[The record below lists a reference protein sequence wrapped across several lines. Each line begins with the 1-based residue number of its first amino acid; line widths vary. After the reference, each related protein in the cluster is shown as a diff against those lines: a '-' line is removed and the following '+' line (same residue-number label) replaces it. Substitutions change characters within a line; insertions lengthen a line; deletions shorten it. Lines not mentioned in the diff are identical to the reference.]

1 MIHFQFLWGI
11 QMISLED
18 IKDFCQ
24 LNYLDSGIPVY
35 IYRKNA
41 LLQAFPEQSAC
52 TYPPKHYIE
61 EFAEMTDDI
70 VHLSTPYGAYFVAVK
85 PKDQTEL
92 RVILGPANYIPFTD
106 TDFHTMYADYV
117 VVQEDRKDFK
127 HFFQLIPP
135 ISLSELLAKA
145 AVFNYF
151 LNHEMRTHFDLLDSE
166 RTIVPYE
173 HAEKQTEAFYQQKED
188 FQHNNSFEI
197 ESMILHFVESG
208 NVDGLKNMTLQSS
221 VIHSGTIAP
230 NQLRQTKNI
239 HIIMT
244 ALATRSAISSGVDAD
259 EAFQMSDL
267 YIQTAENLNNPSAVQ
282 NLNFQMLLAFAQ
294 KVKDKLIPKTSDE
307 ALQRA
312 IQYVLQNIN
321 CPITAAEV
329 ADHVGFSRSYFS
341 TYFKEQLG
349 FTLSAFILRCK
360 LEEGKHLLQFTDKPL
375 SVISNYLC
383 FSSQSHFQTAFKKQ
397 YNVTPLQ
404 FRKQPELYGRGLL
417 EDER

>member
-1 MIHFQFLWGI
+1 
-11 QMISLED
+11 MISLQD

-35 IYRKNA
+35 IYRNNT
-41 LLQAFPEQSAC
+41 LLRAFPEQSAC

-70 VHLSTPYGAYFVAVK
+70 AHLSTPYGAYFVAVK

-92 RVILGPANYIPFTD
+92 RVVLGPANYIPFTD
-106 TDFHTMYADYV
+106 ADFHTMYADYV

-135 ISLSELLAKA
+135 IALSGLLAKA

-173 HAEKQTEAFYQQKED
+173 HTEKQTEDFYQQKED

-208 NVDGLKNMTLQSS
+208 DVDGLKNMTLQSS

-244 ALATRSAISSGVDAD
+244 ALATRRAISSGVDAD

-267 YIQTAENLNNPSAVQ
+267 YIQTAENLNDPSAVQ
-282 NLNFQMLLAFAQ
+282 NLNLQMLLAFAQ

-417 EDER
+417 ENER

>member
-1 MIHFQFLWGI
+1 
-11 QMISLED
+11 MISLQD
-18 IKDFCQ
+18 IKDFCR
-24 LNYLDSGIPVY
+24 LNYLNSGIPVY
-35 IYRKNA
+35 IYRNNT

-70 VHLSTPYGAYFVAVK
+70 THLSTPYGAYFVAVK

-92 RVILGPANYIPFTD
+92 RVVLGPANYIPFTD
-106 TDFHTMYADYV
+106 ADFHTMYADYV

-135 ISLSELLAKA
+135 IALNGLLAKA

-173 HAEKQTEAFYQQKED
+173 HTEKQTEDFYQQKED

-208 NVDGLKNMTLQSS
+208 DVDGLKNMKLQSS

-244 ALATRSAISSGVDAD
+244 ALATRRAISSGVDAD

-267 YIQTAENLNNPSAVQ
+267 YIQTAENLNDPSAVQ
-282 NLNFQMLLAFAQ
+282 NLNLQMLLAFAQ

-417 EDER
+417 ENER

>member
-1 MIHFQFLWGI
+1 
-11 QMISLED
+11 MISLQD

-35 IYRKNA
+35 IYRNNT

-70 VHLSTPYGAYFVAVK
+70 AHLSTPYGAYFVAVK

-92 RVILGPANYIPFTD
+92 CVVLGPANYIPFTD
-106 TDFHTMYADYV
+106 ADFHTMYADYV
-117 VVQEDRKDFK
+117 VVQEDCKDFK

-135 ISLSELLAKA
+135 IALSGLLAKA

-173 HAEKQTEAFYQQKED
+173 HTEKQTEDFYQQKED

-208 NVDGLKNMTLQSS
+208 DVDGLKNMTLQSS

-244 ALATRSAISSGVDAD
+244 ALATRCAISSGVDAD

-267 YIQTAENLNNPSAVQ
+267 YIQTAENLNDPSAVQ
-282 NLNFQMLLAFAQ
+282 NLNLQMLLAFAQ

-417 EDER
+417 ENER

>member
-1 MIHFQFLWGI
+1 
-11 QMISLED
+11 MISLQD

-35 IYRKNA
+35 IYRNNT

-70 VHLSTPYGAYFVAVK
+70 AHLSTPYGAYFVAVK

-92 RVILGPANYIPFTD
+92 CVVLGPANYIPFTD
-106 TDFHTMYADYV
+106 ADFHTMYADYV

-135 ISLSELLAKA
+135 IALSGLLAKA

-173 HAEKQTEAFYQQKED
+173 HTEKQTEDFYQQKED

-208 NVDGLKNMTLQSS
+208 DVDGLKNMTLQSS

-239 HIIMT
+239 HIIIT
-244 ALATRSAISSGVDAD
+244 ALATRRAISSGVDAD

-267 YIQTAENLNNPSAVQ
+267 YIQTAENLNDPSAVQ
-282 NLNFQMLLAFAQ
+282 NLNLQMLLAFAQ

-417 EDER
+417 ENER

>member
-1 MIHFQFLWGI
+1 
-11 QMISLED
+11 MISLQD

-35 IYRKNA
+35 IYQNNI

-70 VHLSTPYGAYFVAVK
+70 AHLSTPYGAYFVAVK

-92 RVILGPANYIPFTD
+92 RVVLGPANYIPFTD
-106 TDFHTMYADYV
+106 ADFHTMYADYV

-135 ISLSELLAKA
+135 IALNGLLTKA

-173 HAEKQTEAFYQQKED
+173 HTEKQTEDFYQQKED

-208 NVDGLKNMTLQSS
+208 DVDGLKNMTLQSF

-244 ALATRSAISSGVDAD
+244 ALATRRAISSSVDAD

-267 YIQTAENLNNPSAVQ
+267 YIQTAENLNDPSAVQ
-282 NLNFQMLLAFAQ
+282 NLNLQMLLAFAQ

-417 EDER
+417 ENER

>member
-1 MIHFQFLWGI
+1 
-11 QMISLED
+11 MISLQD

-35 IYRKNA
+35 IYRNNT
-41 LLQAFPEQSAC
+41 LLRAFPEQSAC

-70 VHLSTPYGAYFVAVK
+70 AHLSTPYGAYFVAVK

-92 RVILGPANYIPFTD
+92 RVVLGPANYIPFTD
-106 TDFHTMYADYV
+106 ADFHTMYADYV

-135 ISLSELLAKA
+135 IALSGLLAKA

-173 HAEKQTEAFYQQKED
+173 HTKKQTEDFYQQKED

-208 NVDGLKNMTLQSS
+208 DVDGLKNMTLQSS

-244 ALATRSAISSGVDAD
+244 ALATRRAISSGVDAD

-267 YIQTAENLNNPSAVQ
+267 YIQTAENLNDPSAVQ
-282 NLNFQMLLAFAQ
+282 NLNLQMLLAFAQ

-417 EDER
+417 ENER

>member
-1 MIHFQFLWGI
+1 MIPLQ
-11 QMISLED
+11 D

-24 LNYLDSGIPVY
+24 LNHLDSGIPVY
-35 IYRKNA
+35 IYRNNT

-70 VHLSTPYGAYFVAVK
+70 AHLSTPYGAYFVAVK

-92 RVILGPANYIPFTD
+92 CVVLGPANYIPFTD
-106 TDFHTMYADYV
+106 ADFHTMYADYV

-135 ISLSELLAKA
+135 IALSGLLAKA

-173 HAEKQTEAFYQQKED
+173 HTKKQTEDFYQQKED

-208 NVDGLKNMTLQSS
+208 DVDGLKNMTLQSS

-244 ALATRSAISSGVDAD
+244 ALATRRAISSGVDAD

-267 YIQTAENLNNPSAVQ
+267 YIQTAENLNDPSAVQ
-282 NLNFQMLLAFAQ
+282 NLNLQMLLAFAQ

-397 YNVTPLQ
+397 YKVTPLQ

-417 EDER
+417 GNER

>member
-1 MIHFQFLWGI
+1 
-11 QMISLED
+11 MISLQD
-18 IKDFCQ
+18 IKDFCR

-35 IYRKNA
+35 IYRNNT

-70 VHLSTPYGAYFVAVK
+70 THLSTPYGAYFVAVK

-92 RVILGPANYIPFTD
+92 RVVLGPANYIPFTD
-106 TDFHTMYADYV
+106 ADFHTMYADYV

-135 ISLSELLAKA
+135 IALNGLLAKA

-173 HAEKQTEAFYQQKED
+173 HTEKQTEDFYQQKED

-208 NVDGLKNMTLQSS
+208 DVDGLKNMKLQSS

-244 ALATRSAISSGVDAD
+244 ALATRRAISSGVDAD

-267 YIQTAENLNNPSAVQ
+267 YIQTAENLNDPSAVQ
-282 NLNFQMLLAFAQ
+282 NLNLQMLLAFAQ

-312 IQYVLQNIN
+312 IQ
-321 CPITAAEV
+321 
-329 ADHVGFSRSYFS
+329 
-341 TYFKEQLG
+341 
-349 FTLSAFILRCK
+349 
-360 LEEGKHLLQFTDKPL
+360 
-375 SVISNYLC
+375 
-383 FSSQSHFQTAFKKQ
+383 
-397 YNVTPLQ
+397 
-404 FRKQPELYGRGLL
+404 
-417 EDER
+417 

>member
-1 MIHFQFLWGI
+1 
-11 QMISLED
+11 MISLQD

-35 IYRKNA
+35 IYRNNT

-70 VHLSTPYGAYFVAVK
+70 AHLSTPYGAYFVAVK

-92 RVILGPANYIPFTD
+92 CVVLGPANYIPFTD
-106 TDFHTMYADYV
+106 ADFHTMYADYV

-135 ISLSELLAKA
+135 IALSGLLAKA

-173 HAEKQTEAFYQQKED
+173 HTEKQTEDFYQQKED

-208 NVDGLKNMTLQSS
+208 DVDGLKNMTLQSS

-239 HIIMT
+239 LIIMT
-244 ALATRSAISSGVDAD
+244 ALATRRAISSGVDAD

-267 YIQTAENLNNPSAVQ
+267 YIQTAENLNDPSAVQ
-282 NLNFQMLLAFAQ
+282 NLNLQMLLAFAQ

-417 EDER
+417 ENER

>member
-1 MIHFQFLWGI
+1 
-11 QMISLED
+11 MISLQD

-35 IYRKNA
+35 IYRNNT

-70 VHLSTPYGAYFVAVK
+70 AHLSTPYGAYFVAVK

-92 RVILGPANYIPFTD
+92 RVVLGPANYIPFTD
-106 TDFHTMYADYV
+106 ADFHTMYADYV

-135 ISLSELLAKA
+135 IALSGLLAKA

-151 LNHEMRTHFDLLDSE
+151 LNHEMRTHFDLLDSD

-173 HAEKQTEAFYQQKED
+173 HTEKQTEDFYQQKED

-208 NVDGLKNMTLQSS
+208 DVDGLKNMTLQSS

-244 ALATRSAISSGVDAD
+244 ALATRRAISSGVDAD
-259 EAFQMSDL
+259 EAFLMSDL
-267 YIQTAENLNNPSAVQ
+267 YIQTAENLNDPSAVQ
-282 NLNFQMLLAFAQ
+282 NLNLQMLLAFAQ

-417 EDER
+417 ENER

>member
-1 MIHFQFLWGI
+1 
-11 QMISLED
+11 MISLQD

-35 IYRKNA
+35 IYRNNT

-70 VHLSTPYGAYFVAVK
+70 AHLSTPYGTYFVAVK

-92 RVILGPANYIPFTD
+92 RVVLGPANYIPFTD
-106 TDFHTMYADYV
+106 ADFHTMYADYV

-135 ISLSELLAKA
+135 IALNGLLAKA

-173 HAEKQTEAFYQQKED
+173 HTEKQTEDFYQQKED

-208 NVDGLKNMTLQSS
+208 DVDGLKNMKLQSS

-244 ALATRSAISSGVDAD
+244 ALATRRAISSGVDAD

-267 YIQTAENLNNPSAVQ
+267 YIQTAENLNDPSAVQ
-282 NLNFQMLLAFAQ
+282 NLNLQMLLAFAQ

-417 EDER
+417 ENER

>member
-1 MIHFQFLWGI
+1 
-11 QMISLED
+11 MISLQD

-35 IYRKNA
+35 IYQNNI

-70 VHLSTPYGAYFVAVK
+70 AHLSTPYGAYFVAVK

-92 RVILGPANYIPFTD
+92 RVVLGPANYIPFTD
-106 TDFHTMYADYV
+106 ADFHTMYADYV

-135 ISLSELLAKA
+135 IALNGLLTKA

-173 HAEKQTEAFYQQKED
+173 HTEKQTEDFYQQKED

-208 NVDGLKNMTLQSS
+208 DVDGLKNMTLQSS

-244 ALATRSAISSGVDAD
+244 ALATRRAISSGVDAD

-267 YIQTAENLNNPSAVQ
+267 YIQTAENLNDPSAVQ
-282 NLNFQMLLAFAQ
+282 NLNLQMLLAFAQ

-417 EDER
+417 ENER

>member
-1 MIHFQFLWGI
+1 
-11 QMISLED
+11 MISLQD
-18 IKDFCQ
+18 IKDFCR

-35 IYRKNA
+35 IYRNNT

-70 VHLSTPYGAYFVAVK
+70 THLSTPYGAYFVAVK

-92 RVILGPANYIPFTD
+92 RVVLGPANYIPFTD
-106 TDFHTMYADYV
+106 ADFHTMYADYV

-135 ISLSELLAKA
+135 IALNGLLAKA

-173 HAEKQTEAFYQQKED
+173 HTEKQTEDFYQQKED

-208 NVDGLKNMTLQSS
+208 DVDGLKNMKLQSS

-244 ALATRSAISSGVDAD
+244 ALATRRAISSGVDAD

-267 YIQTAENLNNPSAVQ
+267 YIQTAENLNDPSAVQ
-282 NLNFQMLLAFAQ
+282 NLNLQMLLAFAQ

-417 EDER
+417 ENER

>member
-1 MIHFQFLWGI
+1 
-11 QMISLED
+11 MISLQD

-35 IYRKNA
+35 IYRNNT

-70 VHLSTPYGAYFVAVK
+70 AHLSTPYGAYFVAVK

-92 RVILGPANYIPFTD
+92 CVVLGPANYIPFTD
-106 TDFHTMYADYV
+106 ADFHTMYADYV

-135 ISLSELLAKA
+135 IALSGLLAKA

-173 HAEKQTEAFYQQKED
+173 HTEKQTEDFYQQKED

-208 NVDGLKNMTLQSS
+208 DVDGLKNMTLQSS

-244 ALATRSAISSGVDAD
+244 ALATRRAISSGVDAD

-267 YIQTAENLNNPSAVQ
+267 YIQTAENLNDPSAVQ
-282 NLNFQMLLAFAQ
+282 NLNLQMLLAFAQ

-383 FSSQSHFQTAFKKQ
+383 FSSQSHFQTSFKKQ

-417 EDER
+417 ENER

>member
-1 MIHFQFLWGI
+1 MIPLQ
-11 QMISLED
+11 D

-24 LNYLDSGIPVY
+24 LNHLDSGIPVY
-35 IYRKNA
+35 IYRNNT

-70 VHLSTPYGAYFVAVK
+70 AHLSTPYGAYFVAVK

-92 RVILGPANYIPFTD
+92 CVILGPANYIPFTD
-106 TDFHTMYADYV
+106 ADFHTMYADYV

-135 ISLSELLAKA
+135 IALSGLLAKA

-173 HAEKQTEAFYQQKED
+173 HTEKQTEDFYQQKED

-208 NVDGLKNMTLQSS
+208 DVDGLKNMTLQSS

-244 ALATRSAISSGVDAD
+244 ALATRRAISSGVDAD

-267 YIQTAENLNNPSAVQ
+267 YIQTAENLNDPSAVQ
-282 NLNFQMLLAFAQ
+282 NLNLQMLLAFAQ

-397 YNVTPLQ
+397 YKVTPLQ

-417 EDER
+417 GNER

>member
-1 MIHFQFLWGI
+1 
-11 QMISLED
+11 MISLQD

-35 IYRKNA
+35 IYRNNT

-70 VHLSTPYGAYFVAVK
+70 AHLSTPYGAYFVAVK

-92 RVILGPANYIPFTD
+92 CVVLGPANYIPFTD
-106 TDFHTMYADYV
+106 ADFHTMYADYV

-135 ISLSELLAKA
+135 IALSGLLAKA

-151 LNHEMRTHFDLLDSE
+151 LNHDMRTHFDLLDSE

-173 HAEKQTEAFYQQKED
+173 HTEKQTEDFYQQKED

-208 NVDGLKNMTLQSS
+208 DVDGLKNMTLQSS

-244 ALATRSAISSGVDAD
+244 ALATRRAISSGVDAD

-267 YIQTAENLNNPSAVQ
+267 YIQTAENLNDPSAVQ
-282 NLNFQMLLAFAQ
+282 NLNLQMLLAFAQ

-417 EDER
+417 ENER

>member
-1 MIHFQFLWGI
+1 
-11 QMISLED
+11 MISLQD

-35 IYRKNA
+35 IYRNNT

-70 VHLSTPYGAYFVAVK
+70 AHLSTPYGTYFVAVK

-92 RVILGPANYIPFTD
+92 RVVLGPANYIPFTD
-106 TDFHTMYADYV
+106 ADFHTMYADYV

-135 ISLSELLAKA
+135 IALNGLLAKA

-173 HAEKQTEAFYQQKED
+173 HMEKQTEDFYQQKED

-208 NVDGLKNMTLQSS
+208 DVDGLKNMKLQSS

-244 ALATRSAISSGVDAD
+244 ALATRRAISSGVDAD

-267 YIQTAENLNNPSAVQ
+267 YIQTAENLNDPSAVQ
-282 NLNFQMLLAFAQ
+282 NLNLQMLLAFAQ

-383 FSSQSHFQTAFKKQ
+383 FSSQSHFQTTFKKQ

-417 EDER
+417 ENER

>member
-1 MIHFQFLWGI
+1 
-11 QMISLED
+11 MISLQD

-35 IYRKNA
+35 IYRNNT

-70 VHLSTPYGAYFVAVK
+70 AHLSTPYGTYFVAVK

-92 RVILGPANYIPFTD
+92 RVVLGPANYIPFTD
-106 TDFHTMYADYV
+106 ADFHTMYADYV

-135 ISLSELLAKA
+135 IALNGLLAKA

-151 LNHEMRTHFDLLDSE
+151 LNHEMRTHFDLPDSE

-173 HAEKQTEAFYQQKED
+173 HTEKQTEDFYQQKED

-208 NVDGLKNMTLQSS
+208 DVDGLKNMKLQSS

-244 ALATRSAISSGVDAD
+244 ALATRRAISSGVDAD

-267 YIQTAENLNNPSAVQ
+267 YIQTAENLNDPSAVQ
-282 NLNFQMLLAFAQ
+282 NLNLQMLLAFAQ

-417 EDER
+417 ENER

>member
-1 MIHFQFLWGI
+1 
-11 QMISLED
+11 MISLQD

-35 IYRKNA
+35 IYRNNT

-70 VHLSTPYGAYFVAVK
+70 THLSTPYGAYFVAVK

-92 RVILGPANYIPFTD
+92 RVVLGPANYIPFTD
-106 TDFHTMYADYV
+106 ADFHTMYADYV

-135 ISLSELLAKA
+135 IALNGLLAKA

-173 HAEKQTEAFYQQKED
+173 HTEKQTEDFYQQKED

-208 NVDGLKNMTLQSS
+208 DVDGLKNMKLQSS

-244 ALATRSAISSGVDAD
+244 ALATRRAISSGVDAD

-267 YIQTAENLNNPSAVQ
+267 YIQTAENLNDPSAVQ
-282 NLNFQMLLAFAQ
+282 NLNLQMLLAFAQ

-417 EDER
+417 ENER

>member
-1 MIHFQFLWGI
+1 
-11 QMISLED
+11 MISLQD
-18 IKDFCQ
+18 IKDFCR

-35 IYRKNA
+35 IYRNNT

-70 VHLSTPYGAYFVAVK
+70 AHLSTPYGAYFVAVK

-92 RVILGPANYIPFTD
+92 CVVLGPANYIPFTD
-106 TDFHTMYADYV
+106 ADFHTMYADYV

-135 ISLSELLAKA
+135 IALSGLLAKA

-173 HAEKQTEAFYQQKED
+173 HTEKQTEDFYQQKED

-197 ESMILHFVESG
+197 ESMILHFVESCD
-208 NVDGLKNMTLQSS
+208 VDGLKIMTLQSS

-244 ALATRSAISSGVDAD
+244 ALATRRAISSGVDAD

-267 YIQTAENLNNPSAVQ
+267 YIQTAENLNDPSAVQ
-282 NLNFQMLLAFAQ
+282 NLNLQMLLAFAQ

-360 LEEGKHLLQFTDKPL
+360 LEEGKHLLQFTETAQRDQQLPL
-375 SVISNYLC
+375 FL
-383 FSSQSHFQTAFKKQ
+383 
-397 YNVTPLQ
+397 
-404 FRKQPELYGRGLL
+404 QPEPFP
-417 EDER
+417 DSF

>member
-1 MIHFQFLWGI
+1 
-11 QMISLED
+11 MISLQD

-35 IYRKNA
+35 IYRNNT

-70 VHLSTPYGAYFVAVK
+70 AHLSTPYGAYFVAVK

-92 RVILGPANYIPFTD
+92 CVVLGPANYIPFTD
-106 TDFHTMYADYV
+106 ADFHTMYADYV

-135 ISLSELLAKA
+135 IALSGLLAKA

-173 HAEKQTEAFYQQKED
+173 HTEKQTEDFYQQKED

-208 NVDGLKNMTLQSS
+208 DVDGLKNMTLQSS

-244 ALATRSAISSGVDAD
+244 ALATRRAISSGVDAD

-267 YIQTAENLNNPSAVQ
+267 YIQTAENLNDPSAVQ
-282 NLNFQMLLAFAQ
+282 NLNLQMLLAFAQ

-341 TYFKEQLG
+341 TYFKEQLS

-417 EDER
+417 ENER

>member
-1 MIHFQFLWGI
+1 
-11 QMISLED
+11 MISLQD

-35 IYRKNA
+35 IYRNNT

-70 VHLSTPYGAYFVAVK
+70 AHLSTPYGAYFVAVK

-92 RVILGPANYIPFTD
+92 CVVLGPANYIPFTD
-106 TDFHTMYADYV
+106 ADFHTMYADYV

-135 ISLSELLAKA
+135 IALSGLLAKA

-173 HAEKQTEAFYQQKED
+173 HTEKQTEDFYQQKED

-208 NVDGLKNMTLQSS
+208 DVDGLKNMTLQSS

-244 ALATRSAISSGVDAD
+244 ALATRRAISSGVDAD

-267 YIQTAENLNNPSAVQ
+267 YIQTAENLNDPSAVQ
-282 NLNFQMLLAFAQ
+282 NLNLQMLLAFAQ

-417 EDER
+417 ENER

>member
-1 MIHFQFLWGI
+1 
-11 QMISLED
+11 MISLQD

-35 IYRKNA
+35 IYRNNT
-41 LLQAFPEQSAC
+41 LLRAFPEQSAC

-70 VHLSTPYGAYFVAVK
+70 AHLSTPYGAYFVAVK

-92 RVILGPANYIPFTD
+92 RVVLGPANYIPFTD
-106 TDFHTMYADYV
+106 ADFHTMYADYV

-135 ISLSELLAKA
+135 IALSGLLAKA

-173 HAEKQTEAFYQQKED
+173 HTEKQTEDFYQQKED

-208 NVDGLKNMTLQSS
+208 DVDGLKNMTLQSS

-244 ALATRSAISSGVDAD
+244 ALATRRAISSCVDAD

-267 YIQTAENLNNPSAVQ
+267 YIQTAENLNDPSAVQ
-282 NLNFQMLLAFAQ
+282 NLNLQMLLAFAQ

-417 EDER
+417 ENER

>member
-1 MIHFQFLWGI
+1 
-11 QMISLED
+11 MISLQD

-35 IYRKNA
+35 IYRNNT

-70 VHLSTPYGAYFVAVK
+70 AHLSTPYGTYFVAVK

-92 RVILGPANYIPFTD
+92 RVVLGPANYIPFTD
-106 TDFHTMYADYV
+106 ADFHTMYADYV

-135 ISLSELLAKA
+135 IALNGLLAKA

-173 HAEKQTEAFYQQKED
+173 HTEKQTEDFYQQKED

-208 NVDGLKNMTLQSS
+208 DVDGLKNMKLQSS

-244 ALATRSAISSGVDAD
+244 ALATRCAISSGVDAD

-267 YIQTAENLNNPSAVQ
+267 YIQTAENLNDPSAVQ
-282 NLNFQMLLAFAQ
+282 NLNLQMLLAFAQ

-417 EDER
+417 ENER

>member
-1 MIHFQFLWGI
+1 
-11 QMISLED
+11 MISLQD
-18 IKDFCQ
+18 IKDFCR

-35 IYRKNA
+35 IYRNNT

-70 VHLSTPYGAYFVAVK
+70 AHLSTPYGAYFVAVK

-92 RVILGPANYIPFTD
+92 RVVLGPANYIPFTD
-106 TDFHTMYADYV
+106 ADFHTMYADYV

-135 ISLSELLAKA
+135 IALSGLLAKA

-173 HAEKQTEAFYQQKED
+173 HTEKQTEDFYQQKED

-208 NVDGLKNMTLQSS
+208 DVDGLKNMTLQSS

-244 ALATRSAISSGVDAD
+244 ALATRRAISSGVDAD

-267 YIQTAENLNNPSAVQ
+267 YIQTAENLNDPSAVQ
-282 NLNFQMLLAFAQ
+282 NLNLQMLLAFAQ

-417 EDER
+417 ENER

>member
-1 MIHFQFLWGI
+1 
-11 QMISLED
+11 MISLQD

-35 IYRKNA
+35 IYRNNT

-70 VHLSTPYGAYFVAVK
+70 AHLSTPYGAYFVAVK

-92 RVILGPANYIPFTD
+92 RVVLGPANYIPFTD
-106 TDFHTMYADYV
+106 ADFHTMYADYV

-135 ISLSELLAKA
+135 IALSGLLTKA

-166 RTIVPYE
+166 RTVVPYE
-173 HAEKQTEAFYQQKED
+173 HTEKQTEDFYQQKED

-197 ESMILHFVESG
+197 ESLILHFVESG
-208 NVDGLKNMTLQSS
+208 DVDGLKNMKLQSS
-221 VIHSGTIAP
+221 VIHSGIIAP
-230 NQLRQTKNI
+230 NQIRQTKNI

-244 ALATRSAISSGVDAD
+244 ALATRRAISSGVDAD

-267 YIQTAENLNNPSAVQ
+267 YIQTAENLNDPSAVQ
-282 NLNFQMLLAFAQ
+282 NLNLQMLLAFAQ

-417 EDER
+417 ENER

>member
-1 MIHFQFLWGI
+1 
-11 QMISLED
+11 MISLQD

-35 IYRKNA
+35 IYRNNT

-52 TYPPKHYIE
+52 IYPPKHYIE

-70 VHLSTPYGAYFVAVK
+70 THLSTPYGAYFVAVK

-92 RVILGPANYIPFTD
+92 RVVLGPANYIPFTD
-106 TDFHTMYADYV
+106 ADFHTMYADYV

-135 ISLSELLAKA
+135 IALNGLLAKA

-173 HAEKQTEAFYQQKED
+173 HTEKQTEDFYQQKED

-208 NVDGLKNMTLQSS
+208 DVDGLKNMKLQSS

-244 ALATRSAISSGVDAD
+244 ALATRRAISSGVDAD

-267 YIQTAENLNNPSAVQ
+267 YIQTAENLNDPSAVQ
-282 NLNFQMLLAFAQ
+282 NLNLQMLLAFAQ

-417 EDER
+417 ENER

>member
-1 MIHFQFLWGI
+1 
-11 QMISLED
+11 MISLQD

-35 IYRKNA
+35 IYRNNT
-41 LLQAFPEQSAC
+41 LLRAFPEQSAC

-70 VHLSTPYGAYFVAVK
+70 AHLSTPYGAYFVAVK

-92 RVILGPANYIPFTD
+92 RVVLGPANYIPFTD
-106 TDFHTMYADYV
+106 ADFHTMYADYV

-135 ISLSELLAKA
+135 IALSGLLAKA

-173 HAEKQTEAFYQQKED
+173 HTEKQTEDFYQQKED

-208 NVDGLKNMTLQSS
+208 DVDGLKNMTLQSS

-239 HIIMT
+239 HIIIT
-244 ALATRSAISSGVDAD
+244 ALATRRAISSGVDAD

-267 YIQTAENLNNPSAVQ
+267 YIQTAENLNDPSAVQ
-282 NLNFQMLLAFAQ
+282 NLNLQMLLAFAQ

-417 EDER
+417 ENER

>member
-1 MIHFQFLWGI
+1 
-11 QMISLED
+11 MISLQD

-35 IYRKNA
+35 IYRNNT
-41 LLQAFPEQSAC
+41 LLRAFPEQSAC

-70 VHLSTPYGAYFVAVK
+70 AHLSTPYGAYFVAVK

-92 RVILGPANYIPFTD
+92 RVVLGPANYIPFTD
-106 TDFHTMYADYV
+106 ADFHTMYADYV

-135 ISLSELLAKA
+135 IALSGLLAKA

-173 HAEKQTEAFYQQKED
+173 HTEKQTEDFYQQKED

-208 NVDGLKNMTLQSS
+208 DVDGLKNMTLQSS

-244 ALATRSAISSGVDAD
+244 ALATRRAISSGVDAD

-267 YIQTAENLNNPSAVQ
+267 YIQTAENLNDPSAVQ
-282 NLNFQMLLAFAQ
+282 NLNLQMLLAFAQ

-375 SVISNYLC
+375 IVISNYLC

-417 EDER
+417 ENER

>member
-1 MIHFQFLWGI
+1 
-11 QMISLED
+11 MISLQD

-35 IYRKNA
+35 IYRNNT

-70 VHLSTPYGAYFVAVK
+70 AHLSTPYGAYFVAIK

-92 RVILGPANYIPFTD
+92 CVVLGPANYIPFTD
-106 TDFHTMYADYV
+106 ADFHTMYADYV

-135 ISLSELLAKA
+135 IALSGLLAKA

-173 HAEKQTEAFYQQKED
+173 HTEKQTEDFYQQKED

-208 NVDGLKNMTLQSS
+208 DVDGLKNMTLQSS

-244 ALATRSAISSGVDAD
+244 ALATRRAISSGVDAD

-267 YIQTAENLNNPSAVQ
+267 YIQTAENLNDPSAVQ
-282 NLNFQMLLAFAQ
+282 NLNLQMLLAFAQ

-375 SVISNYLC
+375 SVISYYLC

-417 EDER
+417 ENER

>member
-1 MIHFQFLWGI
+1 
-11 QMISLED
+11 MISLQD

-35 IYRKNA
+35 IYRNNT

-70 VHLSTPYGAYFVAVK
+70 AHLSTPYGAYFVAVK

-92 RVILGPANYIPFTD
+92 RVVLGPANYIPFTD
-106 TDFHTMYADYV
+106 ADFHTMYADYV

-135 ISLSELLAKA
+135 IALSGLLAKA

-173 HAEKQTEAFYQQKED
+173 HTEKQTEDFYQQKED

-208 NVDGLKNMTLQSS
+208 DVDGLKNMTLQSS

-244 ALATRSAISSGVDAD
+244 ALATRRAISSGVDAD

-267 YIQTAENLNNPSAVQ
+267 YIQTAENLNDPSAVQ
-282 NLNFQMLLAFAQ
+282 NLNLQMLLAFAQ

-417 EDER
+417 ENER

>member
-1 MIHFQFLWGI
+1 
-11 QMISLED
+11 MISLQD

-35 IYRKNA
+35 IYRNNT

-70 VHLSTPYGAYFVAVK
+70 AHLSTPYGAYFVAVK

-92 RVILGPANYIPFTD
+92 CVVLGPANYIPFTD
-106 TDFHTMYADYV
+106 ADFHTMYADYA

-135 ISLSELLAKA
+135 IALSGLLAKA

-173 HAEKQTEAFYQQKED
+173 HTEKQTEDFYQQKED

-208 NVDGLKNMTLQSS
+208 DVDGLKNMTLQSS

-244 ALATRSAISSGVDAD
+244 ALATRRAISSGVDAD

-267 YIQTAENLNNPSAVQ
+267 YIQTAENLNDPSAVQ
-282 NLNFQMLLAFAQ
+282 NLNLQMLLAFAQ

-417 EDER
+417 ENER

>member
-1 MIHFQFLWGI
+1 
-11 QMISLED
+11 MISLQD

-35 IYRKNA
+35 IYRNNT

-70 VHLSTPYGAYFVAVK
+70 AHLSTPYGAYFVAVK

-92 RVILGPANYIPFTD
+92 CVVLGPANYIPFTD
-106 TDFHTMYADYV
+106 ADFHTMYADYV

-135 ISLSELLAKA
+135 IALSGLLAKA

-173 HAEKQTEAFYQQKED
+173 HTEKQTEDFYQQKED

-208 NVDGLKNMTLQSS
+208 DVDGLKNMTLQSS

-244 ALATRSAISSGVDAD
+244 ALATRRAISSGVDAD
-259 EAFQMSDL
+259 KAFQMSDL
-267 YIQTAENLNNPSAVQ
+267 YIQTAENLNDPSAVQ
-282 NLNFQMLLAFAQ
+282 NLNLQMLLAFAQ

-417 EDER
+417 ENER

>member
-1 MIHFQFLWGI
+1 
-11 QMISLED
+11 MISLQD

-35 IYRKNA
+35 IYRNNT

-70 VHLSTPYGAYFVAVK
+70 AHLSTPYGAYFVAVK

-92 RVILGPANYIPFTD
+92 CVVLGPANYIPFTD
-106 TDFHTMYADYV
+106 ADFHTMYADYV

-135 ISLSELLAKA
+135 IALSELLAKA

-173 HAEKQTEAFYQQKED
+173 HTEKQTEDFYQQKED

-208 NVDGLKNMTLQSS
+208 DVDGLKNMTLQSS

-239 HIIMT
+239 HIIIT
-244 ALATRSAISSGVDAD
+244 ALATRRAISSGVDAD

-267 YIQTAENLNNPSAVQ
+267 YIQTAENLNDPSAVQ
-282 NLNFQMLLAFAQ
+282 NLNLQMLLAFAQ

-417 EDER
+417 ENER